1 MITPLPKHHGQRGVL
16 AAFVVLVASIV
27 VVLYTHPKRL
37 GAGFEARHRVVQ
49 PAAAVPAP
57 APVKTIERSTG
68 KITATGVVSL
78 DEKHSAHVFA
88 PVRAWI
94 TKVEGKRV
102 GRTVRAG
109 ETLATLY
116 SVDVYLAEL
125 DLVAQ
130 VQQFTTQ
137 DLLSNAR
144 RRLQRW
150 SMPKP
155 LIDRVEKTGQA
166 YGTLPLIAPRTGTL
180 VKATAL
186 PGMFVEPTE
195 LFTIT
200 DPTRVW
206 VFADFTEADAA
217 RIRVGTPA
225 RLTISGMKPLKANV
239 AYIYRLVED
248 GMKKARFELVTAKP
262 LQPGTIV
269 DVEIE

>member
-1 MITPLPKHHGQRGVL
+1 MYITPLPKHRGQQGAL
-16 AAFVVLVASIV
+16 AALVVLFASIILV
-27 VVLYTHPKRL
+27 WTTHPKRL
-37 GAGFEARHRVVQ
+37 EHGVEGRHRISQ
-49 PAAAVPAP
+49 PAATPP

-68 KITATGVVSL
+68 KITATGVVSF
-78 DEKHSAHVFA
+78 DEKSTAHIVA
-88 PVRAWI
+88 PVRGWI
-94 TKVEGKRV
+94 TKVEPKKV

-109 ETLATLY
+109 ETLATLH

-150 SMPKP
+150 SMPKQV
-155 LIDRVEKTGQA
+155 IDRTEKTGVA
-166 YGTLPLIAPRTGTL
+166 RGMLPLVALRTGTL
-180 VKATAL
+180 VNSTAL

-206 VFADFTEADAA
+206 VFADFTEADAE

-225 RLTISGMKPLKANV
+225 KLSIEGVKPITANV
-239 AYIYRLVED
+239 AYVYRLVQD

-262 LQPGTIV
+262 LQPGTL
-269 DVEIE
+269 VEIEIE